1 MSWADDLVPGYKAAV
16 EQESLIRNAAFLPI
30 NESVAGYEVRP
41 MTLRHY
47 ALLRMMRSPVLTAEI
62 PSPVQ
67 LSTFLWL
74 LSPQYNPQGKGRKKL
89 LRRCREFDLPAKPL
103 IRTNRALR
111 RWNKKAI
118 CRMKRFEDVL
128 ADARR
133 YVFET
138 FTDKPP
144 VDKEISN
151 PDYFSDIGWICAQL
165 AREYGWHEEQIL
177 NMPIKRV
184 FQYLREIKHSKG
196 ETKFF
201 SRSGRLVSD
210 WLVGLNDQQQ
220 KVRN

>member
-1 MSWADDLVPGYKAAV
+1 MSWKDELVPGYKAAV

-47 ALLRMMRSPVLTAEI
+47 ALLRMMRSPLLVADI
-62 PSPVQ
+62 PTPVQ

-74 LSPQYNPQGKGRKKL
+74 LSPQYNALGKGRKKL
-89 LRRCREFDLPAKPL
+89 LRRCREFDMPAKPL

-118 CRMKRFEDVL
+118 GRMKRFEDVL

-133 YVFET
+133 YVFDT
-138 FTDKPP
+138 FQDKPP
-144 VDKEISN
+144 VSKETSDE

-165 AREYGWHEEQIL
+165 AREYGWPEEHTL
-177 NMPIKRV
+177 DMPIKRV
-184 FQYLREIKHSKG
+184 FQYLREIRQSKG
-196 ETKFF
+196 ATVFF

-210 WLVGLNDQQQ
+210 WLAGLNDQQ